1 MNQLYDKGLFHSWVP
16 RPLALLLIGVFELPV
31 LAAAGVYTGNI
42 SDMVGSLGTYTEV
55 ISMANYANV
64 IGMGAVV
71 PVILRLERRFR
82 GKELLVGCFLAL
94 AALSVLCAMTTEPL
108 VIVGASFL
116 MGVFKM
122 LALLKMIPVI
132 MFLITPTGDRGKFYS
147 FYYTISIVTSQLV
160 IWGTTG
166 LAYKSEWQAVYYAIA
181 GILLIN
187 ALLAVIFMHNKRSA
201 RAVSLKGIDWWSM
214 AIFAAAFLLLDY
226 VLVFARQQAWF
237 ASASIQWAAV
247 GFVVLAGLFVWRQL
261 MLRHPF
267 IDVRVFRKTPVWHG
281 LLLLISLGVY
291 MGTAAMQTT
300 FTTGVLGYDNYT
312 NAILYAWMIPGIIA
326 GGIMGAVGFKRG
338 WHLKY
343 FIFGGYLCF
352 MAYSVSMYFL
362 MAPVIDIEYLYA
374 ISVVKG
380 LGMTV
385 LFIGIWYYAMSTL
398 PMDEMLSAVSVL
410 MVVRTFVG
418 VALFAA
424 VYSWAQY
431 QLQWQSAANLATGM
445 DAVAFD
451 GGMAIYG
458 QLQIQAVLD
467 ATKTLYGY
475 VCIGGLFILTYVL
488 THHFGRLDFRRMV
501 TISRAISGT
510 PLKARFR
517 RRRDDDEGDA
527 VAAAAAAA

>member
-1 MNQLYDKGLFHSWVP
+1 MNRLYDNGLFHKWVP
-16 RPLALLLIGVFELPV
+16 KPLALLLIGLFELPV

-42 SDMVGSLGTYTEV
+42 ADMVGSLGTYTEV

-82 GKELLVGCFLAL
+82 GKEVLAGCFVALAL
-94 AALSVLCAMTTEPL
+94 LSVLCAVTTEPL

-116 MGVFKM
+116 MGIFKM
-122 LALLKMIPVI
+122 MALLKMIPVI

-147 FYYTISIVTSQLV
+147 LYYTISIVTSQLV

-166 LAYKSEWQAVYYAIA
+166 LAYQSEWQAVYYAMA
-181 GILLIN
+181 GVLLIN
-187 ALLAVIFMHNKRSA
+187 ALLAIVFMHNKRSG
-201 RAVSLKGIDWWSM
+201 RIIPLTGIDWWSM
-214 AIFAAAFLLLDY
+214 ALFAAAFLLLDY

-237 ASASIQWAAV
+237 ASASIRWASL
-247 GFVVLAGLFVWRQL
+247 GFVGLTALFIVRQL
-261 MLRHPF
+261 THKNPF
-267 IDVRVFRKTPVWHG
+267 INLRIFRKTPVWHG
-281 LLLLISLGVY
+281 MLLLFSLGVF
-291 MGTAAMQTT
+291 MGTAAVQTT
-300 FTTGVLGYDNYT
+300 YTSGVLGYDAYT
-312 NAILYAWMIPGIIA
+312 NAQLYAWMVPGILL
-326 GGIMGAVGFKRG
+326 GGVMGVIGFKRG

-343 FIFGGYLCF
+343 FILGGFSCF
-352 MAYSVSMYFL
+352 MVYSVSMYFL

-374 ISVVKG
+374 ISIIKG
-380 LGMTV
+380 LGMTI

-398 PMDEMLSAVSVL
+398 PMDQMLSVVSVL

-424 VYSWAQY
+424 IYSWAQY
-431 QLQWQSAANLATGM
+431 QLQWQSAANLAAGM
-445 DAVAFD
+445 DGVSYN
-451 GGMAIYG
+451 GGMALYAPV
-458 QLQIQAVLD
+458 QVQALLD

-475 VCIGGLFILTYVL
+475 VCIGGLFVLTYVL

-510 PLKARFR
+510 PIKERLRK
-517 RRRDDDEGDA
+517 RRDDDGDGA
-527 VAAAAAAA
+527 IAAAAAAA

>member
-1 MNQLYDKGLFHSWVP
+1 MNGIYDKGLFHKWVP
-16 RPLALLLIGVFELPV
+16 KPLALALIALFELPV
-31 LAAAGVYTGNI
+31 LAAAGVYTGNLA
-42 SDMVGSLGTYTEV
+42 DMVGSLGTYTEV
-55 ISMANYANV
+55 MTMANYANV
-64 IGMGAVV
+64 IGMGAIV

-82 GKELLVGCFLAL
+82 GKDLLVGCFIAL
-94 AALSVLCAMTTEPL
+94 AGLSVLCAFTTEPL

-116 MGVFKM
+116 MGMFKM
-122 LALLKMIPVI
+122 MALLKMIPVI

-166 LAYKSEWQAVYYAIA
+166 LAYQTQWQAVYLGMA
-181 GILLIN
+181 GVLLIN
-187 ALLAVIFMHNKRSA
+187 ALLAVVFMHNKRSG
-201 RAVSLKGIDWWSM
+201 RVISLKGIDWWSM
-214 AIFAAAFLLLDY
+214 GIFAAGFLLLDY

-237 ASASIQWAAV
+237 ASPSIRWAAI
-247 GFVVLAGLFVWRQL
+247 GFVLTAGLFIWRQL
-261 MLRHPF
+261 TLEKPF
-267 IDVRVFRKTPVWHG
+267 INLRVFRKTPVWHG
-281 LLLLISLGVY
+281 LLLLFSLGVY

-300 FTTGVLGYDNYT
+300 FTTGVLGYDSYT
-312 NAILYAWMIPGIIA
+312 NAVLYAWMIPGIVI
-326 GGIMGAVGFKRG
+326 GGVMGAIGFRRG

-352 MAYSVSMYFL
+352 MMYSVSMYFL
-362 MAPVIDIEYLYA
+362 MAPVVDIEYLYA

-431 QLQWQSAANLATGM
+431 QLQWQSAANLATNM
-445 DAVAFD
+445 DAVTYS
-451 GGMAIYG
+451 GGVALYAPV
-458 QLQIQAVLD
+458 QVQAVLD

-475 VCIGGLFILTYVL
+475 VCIGGLFVLTYVL
-488 THHFGRLDFRRMV
+488 THHFGRLDYRRMV
-501 TISRAISGT
+501 TISRAIAGN
-510 PLKARFR
+510 PLKSRFR
-517 RRRDDDEGDA
+517 RRRGGDDGDA
-527 VAAAAAAA
+527 VAA

>member
-1 MNQLYDKGLFHSWVP
+1 MNAIYDKGLFHKWVP
-16 RPLALLLIGVFELPV
+16 RPLALLLIAVFELPV
-31 LAAAGVYTGNI
+31 LAAAGVYTGNM
-42 SDMVGSLGTYTEV
+42 SDMVGSFGTYTEV
-55 ISMANYANV
+55 ITMANYANV
-64 IGMGAVV
+64 IGMGAIV

-82 GKELLVGCFLAL
+82 GKELLVGCFLVL
-94 AALSVLCAMTTEPL
+94 AALSVLCAMTTDPL
-108 VIVGASFL
+108 MIIAASFF
-116 MGVFKM
+116 MGIFKM

-147 FYYTISIVTSQLV
+147 FYYTLSIITSQLV

-166 LAYKSEWQAVYYAIA
+166 LAYQTEWQAVYFAVA
-181 GILLIN
+181 GVLLVN
-187 ALLAVIFMHNKRSA
+187 ALLAVVFMHNKRSA

-214 AIFAAAFLLLDY
+214 AIFAVGFLLLDY
-226 VLVFARQQAWF
+226 VLVFAKQQGWF
-237 ASASIQWAAV
+237 ASANIRWAAT
-247 GFVVLAGLFVWRQL
+247 GFVAAVVLFTWRQL
-261 MLRHPF
+261 TLAQPF
-267 IDVRVFRKTPVWHG
+267 LDVRVFRKTPVLHG
-281 LLLLISLGVY
+281 LLLLFSLGVY
-291 MGTAAMQTT
+291 MGTAAMQAT

-312 NAILYAWMIPGIIA
+312 NAMLYAWMIPGIAI
-326 GGIMGAVGFKRG
+326 GGLMGVIGFKRG

-343 FIFGGYLCF
+343 FILGGYLCF

-431 QLQWQSAANLATGM
+431 QLTWQSAANLATGM
-445 DAVAFD
+445 DAVPYN
-451 GGMAIYG
+451 GGMALYAPV
-458 QLQIQAVLD
+458 QVQALLD

-475 VCIGGLFILTYVL
+475 VCIGGLFVLTYVL
-488 THHFGRLDFRRMV
+488 THHFGRLDYRRMV
-501 TISRAISGT
+501 SISRVIAGS
-510 PLKARFR
+510 PLKGKLR
-517 RRRDDDEGDA
+517 RRKDGDGNDA